1 MAVLIIF
8 SIIGIITTII
18 GLTFL
23 SIHVGSALAVELKTF
38 KYKVKRSTELKKEA
52 IDAETAFKADQM
64 KQVREKEQDLA
75 NIKLQKKL
83 DKLDKKILLEESKQ
97 IQTEEQQEE
106 QQEEQVETIETKE
119 ENVVTDVENV
129 ESKEVKVEEVPVIKE

>member
-8 SIIGIITTII
+8 SIIGIIKTII

-23 SIHVGSALAVELKTF
+23 SIHIGSALAVELKTF
-38 KYKVKRSTELKKEA
+38 KYKVKRSVELKKEA

-106 QQEEQVETIETKE
+106 QKEEQVEEIKTKE
-119 ENVVTDVENV
+119 ENVVKDVENV
-129 ESKEVKVEEVPVIKE
+129 ESKEIKVEEVPVIKE